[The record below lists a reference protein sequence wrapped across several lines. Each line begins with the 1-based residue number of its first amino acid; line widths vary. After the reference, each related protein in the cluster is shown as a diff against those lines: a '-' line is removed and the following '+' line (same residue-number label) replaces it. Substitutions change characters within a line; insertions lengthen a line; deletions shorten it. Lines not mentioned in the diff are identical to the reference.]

1 MTKKARIL
9 TRKARILTKKARIL
23 TKKARILTRKARILT
38 KKARILPKNKN
49 LAAIIFDLGQD
60 LGQDPQESG
69 QDLRKDTHEFRQ
81 DLGKMKFKIL
91 SCHKI
96 LPKNLAQ
103 EFFAGPLCTAY
114 AVLMHTCAEGGSN
127 LPIFTYWVISAG
139 GILGISFVFT
149 LVCSCVF
156 RTRQHRR
163 FDYGTLFVTG
173 KRRMTT
179 QKPGDR
185 SAPFSDQDDFLAS
198 TLTFDEWEVPRSEV
212 TVMENEPL
220 GKGYFGE
227 VFKGKVAGF
236 LRASTSSLHSPIANS
251 IDKANFLKEIEMM
264 KTVSQGG
271 SELSM
276 YVINMVMED
285 DPGRICPAIPYMEP
299 RGVYSCLAPKE
310 DLLAELGPVG
320 DLDLISFAR
329 QIAAGMEYLSSLNI
343 VHRDLACRNILIGR
357 NKLLKISDFGM
368 SRVVMEDEVYINTSH
383 GRLPLRWMA
392 VESIF
397 QREFTIASDV
407 WA

>member
-1 MTKKARIL
+1 
-9 TRKARILTKKARIL
+9 
-23 TKKARILTRKARILT
+23 
-38 KKARILPKNKN
+38 
-49 LAAIIFDLGQD
+49 
-60 LGQDPQESG
+60 
-69 QDLRKDTHEFRQ
+69 
-81 DLGKMKFKIL
+81 
-91 SCHKI
+91 
-96 LPKNLAQ
+96 
-103 EFFAGPLCTAY
+103 
-114 AVLMHTCAEGGSN
+114 
-127 LPIFTYWVISAG
+127 
-139 GILGISFVFT
+139 
-149 LVCSCVF
+149 
-156 RTRQHRR
+156 
-163 FDYGTLFVTG
+163 
-173 KRRMTT
+173 MTT

-198 TLTFDEWEVPRSEV
+198 TLTFDEWEVPRRS
-212 TVMENEPL
+212 
-220 GKGYFGE
+220 
-227 VFKGKVAGF
+227 
-236 LRASTSSLHSPIANS
+236 ANS

-276 YVINMVMED
+276 YVINMVGCVTAQEPLLLLVEFVKYGDLLNYLRFVRTVMED

-397 QREFTIASDV
+397 QREFTIASDSPYV
-407 WA
+407 CQQGAASVIISPPGDIQETLEMTEIPFPLDWLNVATPLRSSPFGIEGPNAQTLRRSAASSLHSVFLEPECVEVRYVASPIHSVHSVHASARQSVLVPPEHVSNDLPLGATGLNEELSVELGRKLSELSSNIEAVMDGTPLVKGHLSAEQNRQD